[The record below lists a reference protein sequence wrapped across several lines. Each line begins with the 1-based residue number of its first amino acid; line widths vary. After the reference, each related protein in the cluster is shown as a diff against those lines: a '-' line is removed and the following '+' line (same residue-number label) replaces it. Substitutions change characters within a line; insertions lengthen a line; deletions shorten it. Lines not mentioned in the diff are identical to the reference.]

1 MPPVESLRA
10 GLPCVASLLPPLAEN
25 IPARYLFRNEDEA
38 DFLRVMDAAYTAE
51 TVECPVYP
59 SWREVAQRVLLA
71 MRRCK

>member
-10 GLPCVASLLPPLAEN
+10 GLPCVASRIPPLEEN
-25 IPARYLFRNEDEA
+25 IPAQYLFRNEDEA

-51 TVECPVYP
+51 MVECPVYP
-59 SWREVAQRVLLA
+59 SWQEVAQCVLLA